1 MYQAAPAK
9 RCAPCP
15 IGSFIRGSNSRPT
28 VSRSNPMRNFACE
41 VCLIGTTGQKDSFS
55 GLHTEPA
62 MRTPTVILSFVTTVA
77 IIGASAAL
85 AKDKASESFLKKAI
99 EGNYSEIQMG
109 ELAQKNGQSDGVK
122 SFGKMLSTDHTAA
135 NEKAMGAA
143 KTMGMTS
150 PTGPDTKQK
159 ADYDKM
165 AKMSGPEF
173 DKAFAKHM
181 VADHKKDIAEYKK
194 EAKIK
199 DAAGEYAGDQIDTLQ
214 KHLDTAKSLETAK

>member
-1 MYQAAPAK
+1 LAANLPRKVWPRKTA
-9 RCAPCP
+9 
-15 IGSFIRGSNSRPT
+15 GQNDN
-28 VSRSNPMRNFACE
+28 VSLSE
-41 VCLIGTTGQKDSFS
+41 LES
-55 GLHTEPA
+55 A
-62 MRTPTVILSFVTTVA
+62 MRIRTVVLSFVTTAA
-77 IIGASAAL
+77 IIGASAAS

-99 EGNYSEIQMG
+99 EGNYSEVKMG

-135 NEKAMGAA
+135 NEKAMDAA

-150 PTGPDTKQK
+150 PSGPNTKQK

-165 AKMSGPEF
+165 AKMASAQF
-173 DKAFAKHM
+173 DKMFAKHM

-194 EAKIK
+194 EAKMK
-199 DAAGEYAGDQIDTLQ
+199 DAAGEYAGGQIDTLQ